1 MPAVGVHDDFAPSEP
16 AISFGSS
23 NNELARG
30 IHKQPDSTMVPL
42 TERLRQEFPFHE
54 RMDVRLPD
62 SWAMLGGT
70 VPRMWRR

>member
-1 MPAVGVHDDFAPSEP
+1 
-16 AISFGSS
+16 
-23 NNELARG
+23 
-30 IHKQPDSTMVPL
+30 MVPL